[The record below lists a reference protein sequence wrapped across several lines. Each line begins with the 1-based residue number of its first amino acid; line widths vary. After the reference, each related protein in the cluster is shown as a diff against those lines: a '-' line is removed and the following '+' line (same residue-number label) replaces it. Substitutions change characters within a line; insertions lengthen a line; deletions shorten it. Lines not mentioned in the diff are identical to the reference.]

1 MLIIQSR
8 LQFMLGRK
16 AAVVMRGSD
25 PRKVH
30 ETAHALARGGF
41 ACIEVTMTVPGAVDL
56 IRQLTTELPN
66 AMIGAG
72 TVTTAHDALTCIEA
86 GAQFVVSPVVATD
99 IIRPCR
105 EAGVVC
111 IPAGMTPTEIYTAWL
126 AGGTVVKIFPAAPI
140 GGTAFVRALRGP
152 FPDIPL
158 WVSGGVKASEAQAY
172 FEAGAQLV
180 GLNAAEIPAAL
191 IDAGEW
197 DAVSGEAAAM
207 LVRAGL
213 AGS

>member
-72 TVTTAHDALTCIEA
+72 TVTTAHDALACIEA

-180 GLNAAEIPAAL
+180 GLNAAESPAAL

>member
-1 MLIIQSR
+1 MNFSGRSVR
-8 LQFMLGRK
+8 LANR
-16 AAVVMRGSD
+16 V
-25 PRKVH
+25 
-30 ETAHALARGGF
+30 
-41 ACIEVTMTVPGAVDL
+41 IEIDEVFD
-56 IRQLTTELPN
+56 
-66 AMIGAG
+66 
-72 TVTTAHDALTCIEA
+72 
-86 GAQFVVSPVVATD
+86 
-99 IIRPCR
+99 
-105 EAGVVC
+105 
-111 IPAGMTPTEIYTAWL
+111 
-126 AGGTVVKIFPAAPI
+126 VKIVPAAPI